1 MEIKIPELAL
11 VVLVGPSGS
20 GKSTFAGTHF
30 KSTEIISSDFCRGL
44 VSDDENSQAATND
57 AFEVLYFIA
66 AKRLR
71 AGKLT
76 VVDATNV
83 QPEARKPLI
92 ALAREYHCLPVAL
105 VLDTPE
111 RVCRERN
118 ANRLDRNFGEHVIRN
133 QCSQLRRSLRG
144 LEKEGFRHVTIF
156 KSPEDL
162 AGLTIHREAL
172 WNNKKHEGGPLD
184 IIGDIHGCLDETL
197 ELLAQLGYHVAI
209 VDGRYTLS
217 HSLGRKVVF
226 VGDLVDRGPNSPG
239 VIRLVMDSVAAGA
252 AFCVAGN
259 HDVKLSRA
267 LRGRDVKVTHGLAE
281 SLEQL
286 KHETPEFRKSA
297 ADYLDGLVSHYVFD
311 AGRLVVAHA
320 GLREEMHGRGSGAV
334 RQFAMYGETTGET
347 DEYGLPVRYNWAA
360 DYRGKAMVVYGHT
373 PVPEAEWINNTICLD
388 TGCVFGGKLTAL
400 RYPERELVAVP
411 AHQMYYEPVR
421 PIAPARS
428 QALSAQH
435 ELDDLLD
442 LDDVSGKRII
452 ETRFH
457 RTVTIREENAVAA
470 LEVMSRF
477 AANPKWLIYL
487 PPTMSPS
494 ETSYKDGFLEYPI
507 DALEYYRKNAVETV
521 VCEEKHMGSR
531 AVVVVCRDEA
541 TAKARFGVEGEG
553 TGIIYTRTGR
563 RFFSD
568 GELEGAVLNRLI
580 TALTSAGFWE
590 KFQSDW
596 FCLDCELMPWSV
608 KAEELLRTQYAP
620 TGAAAKAA
628 VDSARTALR
637 AADRRGL
644 DVGELLHAFDDR
656 ANLVGR
662 YVDAYRHYCW
672 PVRGVEDIK
681 LAPFHILASEGAAH
695 ADKTHVWHMETLAEL
710 CKADPE
716 LLLATPFRAVQL
728 GDNAAVADVT
738 RWWED
743 MTTKGGE
750 GMVVKPLDFI
760 VVGKRGII
768 QPAIKCR
775 GPEYLRIIYGPE
787 YSRLDNLERLR
798 DRGLSTK
805 RSMATREF
813 ALGVEGLERFVRRE
827 PLRRVHEC
835 VFGVLALESEPVDP
849 RL

>member
-20 GKSTFAGTHF
+20 GKSTFARTHF
-30 KSTEIISSDFCRGL
+30 KPTEIISSDFCRGL

-360 DYRGKAMVVYGHT
+360 DYRGKAMVAYGHT

-400 RYPERELVAVP
+400 RYPERELVAVQ
-411 AHQMYYEPVR
+411 AHRMYYEPVR
-421 PIAPARS
+421 PLAPARN

-452 ETRFH
+452 
-457 RTVTIREENAVAA
+457 
-470 LEVMSRF
+470 
-477 AANPKWLIYL
+477 
-487 PPTMSPS
+487 
-494 ETSYKDGFLEYPI
+494 
-507 DALEYYRKNAVETV
+507 
-521 VCEEKHMGSR
+521 
-531 AVVVVCRDEA
+531 
-541 TAKARFGVEGEG
+541 
-553 TGIIYTRTGR
+553 
-563 RFFSD
+563 
-568 GELEGAVLNRLI
+568 
-580 TALTSAGFWE
+580 
-590 KFQSDW
+590 
-596 FCLDCELMPWSV
+596 
-608 KAEELLRTQYAP
+608 
-620 TGAAAKAA
+620 
-628 VDSARTALR
+628 
-637 AADRRGL
+637 
-644 DVGELLHAFDDR
+644 
-656 ANLVGR
+656 
-662 YVDAYRHYCW
+662 
-672 PVRGVEDIK
+672 
-681 LAPFHILASEGAAH
+681 
-695 ADKTHVWHMETLAEL
+695 
-710 CKADPE
+710 
-716 LLLATPFRAVQL
+716 
-728 GDNAAVADVT
+728 
-738 RWWED
+738 
-743 MTTKGGE
+743 
-750 GMVVKPLDFI
+750 
-760 VVGKRGII
+760 
-768 QPAIKCR
+768 
-775 GPEYLRIIYGPE
+775 
-787 YSRLDNLERLR
+787 
-798 DRGLSTK
+798 
-805 RSMATREF
+805 
-813 ALGVEGLERFVRRE
+813 
-827 PLRRVHEC
+827 
-835 VFGVLALESEPVDP
+835 
-849 RL
+849 